1 METSKTRVLYCVIVS
16 SHSQNLMH
24 HCLYKKEVINIF
36 STFLCPL
43 RQSGN
48 YFFLAQFPFVSS
60 DLFFSENSAQWNECG
75 LLFRGLS

>member
-1 METSKTRVLYCVIVS
+1 
-16 SHSQNLMH
+16 MH
-24 HCLYKKEVINIF
+24 HCIKTTYIKKEVINIF

-60 DLFFSENSAQWNECG
+60 DLFSQKILHNGMNVAYCSEACLKS
-75 LLFRGLS
+75 R